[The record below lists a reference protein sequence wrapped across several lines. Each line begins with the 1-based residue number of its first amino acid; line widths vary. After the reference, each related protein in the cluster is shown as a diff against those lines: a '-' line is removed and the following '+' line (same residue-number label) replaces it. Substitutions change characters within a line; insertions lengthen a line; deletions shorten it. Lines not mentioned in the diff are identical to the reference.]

1 MMKAKEIIEKLYK
14 DYTIKHWKKIATSLM
29 LSILVAGSTSSIA
42 WLLDPAIKKLFIE
55 KELGFIFLI
64 PLAIII
70 AFAVKGSSLYL
81 ARMLMIRV
89 SEEIMKDVRLDLLKS
104 IFKSDT
110 QELENK
116 HSGKY
121 LSHIQFDVS
130 NLTNLASNALL
141 NVMKDGLT
149 LFALMGL
156 MFYQNWKLASFALI
170 MIPFASIVAKSLGK
184 RMGKITTQAQE
195 VYADVT
201 SYLSEVFK
209 NYKIIKIYQKE
220 NFENERA
227 KVLINKLK
235 EKCIKSASVLIR
247 SAPIMEFL
255 TGIMIAGL
263 IYYSAVLVNKG
274 ELEINNFFSFL
285 AAMMLAYQPVRSLAT
300 LNIAI
305 NQGLAA
311 ARRIFPIINQKN
323 KIENDPNLP
332 NLKIDNGRIK
342 FNNVN
347 FSYQSKSEI
356 VLKSVSIDIKGGET
370 VALVGHS
377 GAGKSTIMNLIPRF
391 YDPESGTIEIDNQSI
406 YKVNLDSLRKNI
418 SFVSQEITL
427 FDDTVESNIAY
438 AGSNPSKEKI
448 LEACKYSF
456 AHEFI
461 EKLPEKY
468 NTKIGENGVKL
479 SGGEK
484 QRLSIARAILKD
496 SPIILLDEATSS
508 LDADIE
514 HKIQE
519 AIIYLTKGKTTVI
532 IAHRLSTIFKAD
544 RIFVVDKGKI
554 VAEGKHDVLLKNSEI
569 YKNFYDKQLRS
580 HSQ

>member
-1 MMKAKEIIEKLYK
+1 MMKAKEIITKLYK
-14 DYTIKHWKKIATSLM
+14 DYTIKHWKKIATSLI

-130 NLTNLASNALL
+130 NLTNLSSNALL

-184 RMGKITTQAQE
+184 RMGKITAQAQE

-311 ARRIFPIINQKN
+311 ARRIFPIINQEN
-323 KIENDPNLP
+323 KIENDPSLP
-332 NLKIDNGRIK
+332 NLKIDKGRIK
-342 FNNVN
+342 FNNIN
-347 FSYQSKSEI
+347 FFYQSKSEI
-356 VLKSVSIDIKGGET
+356 VLKSVSVDIKGGET

-391 YDPESGTIEIDNQSI
+391 YDPESGVIEIDRQSI
-406 YKVNLDSLRKNI
+406 HKVNLDSLRKNI

-438 AGSNPSKEKI
+438 AGSNPPKEKI

-461 EKLPEKY
+461 EKLPQKY
-468 NTKIGENGVKL
+468 NTKIGENGVRL

-554 VAEGKHDVLLKNSEI
+554 VAEGKHDILLKNSEI
-569 YKNFYDKQLRS
+569 YKNFYNKQLRS

>member
-1 MMKAKEIIEKLYK
+1 MMKAKEIITILYK
-14 DYTIKHWKKIATSLM
+14 NYTLKHWKKIVISLL
-29 LSILVAGSTSSIA
+29 LSILVAGSTSAIA

-55 KELGFIFLI
+55 KELSFILLI
-64 PLAIII
+64 PLAIIL
-70 AFAVKGSSLYL
+70 AFGIKGLSLYL
-81 ARMLMIRV
+81 ARIIMIRV
-89 SEEIMKDVRLDLLKS
+89 SEEIMKDIRLDLLKS

-110 QELENK
+110 QQLESK

-121 LSHIQFDVS
+121 LSHIQYDVS

-149 LFALMGL
+149 LIALMTL
-156 MFYQNWKLASFALI
+156 MFYQNWKLASFSII
-170 MIPFASIVAKSLGK
+170 MIPLASIVAKTLGK

-195 VYADVT
+195 VYGEVT
-201 SYLSEVFK
+201 AYLFEVFK

-220 NFENERA
+220 TFENQRA
-227 KVLINKLK
+227 KTLINRLK
-235 EKCIKSASVLIR
+235 EKSIKSASVMIR

-263 IYYSAVLVNKG
+263 IYYSAILVSKG
-274 ELEINNFFSFL
+274 ELEINSFFSFL

-305 NQGLAA
+305 NQGLSG
-311 ARRIFPIINQKN
+311 ARRIFPIIDQKI
-323 KIENDPNLP
+323 KIKDDSNLP
-332 NLKIDNGRIK
+332 NLKINKGKIK
-342 FNNVN
+342 FNSIN
-347 FSYQSKSEI
+347 FTYQGKSEI
-356 VLKSVSIDIKGGET
+356 VLNSLNIDIKGGEV

-391 YDPESGTIEIDNQSI
+391 YDPKSGIIEIDDQSI
-406 YKVNLDSLRKNI
+406 YKVSLSSLRKNI
-418 SFVSQEITL
+418 ALVSQEITL

-438 AGSNPSKEKI
+438 ASSNPSKEKI

-484 QRLSIARAILKD
+484 QRLSIARAMLKD
-496 SPIILLDEATSS
+496 APIILLDEATSS
-508 LDADIE
+508 LDADTE

-519 AIIYLTKGKTTVI
+519 AIMYLTKNKTTII

-554 VAEGKHDVLLKNSEI
+554 AAEGKHDFLLKNSEI
-569 YKNFYDKQLRS
+569 YKNFYDKQLKN
-580 HSQ
+580 H

>member
-1 MMKAKEIIEKLYK
+1 MKAKEIITRLYK
-14 DYTIKHWKKIATSLM
+14 DYTIKHWKKIATSLI

-70 AFAVKGSSLYL
+70 AFTVKGSSLYL

-170 MIPFASIVAKSLGK
+170 MIPFASVVAKSLGK

-235 EKCIKSASVLIR
+235 EKCIKTASVLIR

-274 ELEINNFFSFL
+274 ELEINSFFSFL

-311 ARRIFPIINQKN
+311 ARRIFPIINQEN
-323 KIENDPNLP
+323 KIENDPSLP
-332 NLKIDNGRIK
+332 NLKIGKGRIK

-347 FSYQSKSEI
+347 FAYKSKSEI
-356 VLKSVSIDIKGGET
+356 VLKSVSIDIKGSET

-391 YDPESGTIEIDNQSI
+391 YDPESGVIEIDNQSI
-406 YKVNLDSLRKNI
+406 HKVNLNSLRKNI

-438 AGSNPSKEKI
+438 AASNPSKEKI

-461 EKLPEKY
+461 EKLPQKY
-468 NTKIGENGVKL
+468 NTKIGENGVRL

-519 AIIYLTKGKTTVI
+519 AIIYLTKEKTTII

-569 YKNFYDKQLRS
+569 YKNFYNKQLRS